1 MLSQLKLYA
10 DDALLYRSIHT
21 IADMHIL
28 QKDLNALHHWA
39 SVWLMAFNPSKC
51 EFLQITNKIFPL
63 CTHYHID
70 NTTLKQVTLA
80 KYLGVIIDNRLNWS
94 EHTRT
99 VVAKANSALG
109 FLRRNLSKCLQEV
122 KCLCYNSL
130 VRPILE
136 YACTI
141 WFPYHQ
147 HNVNSIEMVQRH
159 AARFV
164 LSNFDRHASVTQMM
178 NSLGWVTMR
187 QRCLKLRVI
196 MLFKIINKLV
206 EVSSN
211 DLLCPLST
219 DTRGHQQRYT
229 QLGTTMDCYLNS
241 FFPTAIKAWN
251 DLPDYIVQEK
261 DLQRFK
267 EQIFN
272 LH

>member
-1 MLSQLKLYA
+1 
-10 DDALLYRSIHT
+10 
-21 IADMHIL
+21 
-28 QKDLNALHHWA
+28 
-39 SVWLMAFNPSKC
+39 
-51 EFLQITNKIFPL
+51 
-63 CTHYHID
+63 
-70 NTTLKQVTLA
+70 
-80 KYLGVIIDNRLNWS
+80 
-94 EHTRT
+94 
-99 VVAKANSALG
+99 
-109 FLRRNLSKCLQEV
+109 
-122 KCLCYNSL
+122 
-130 VRPILE
+130 
-136 YACTI
+136 
-141 WFPYHQ
+141 
-147 HNVNSIEMVQRH
+147 MVQRR

-261 DLQRFK
+261 DLQRYK
-267 EQIFN
+267 CII
-272 LH
+272 